1 MASDSLWLA
10 TRPGLPDLEA
20 GHALYPILASA
31 LQSRAMPP
39 PADAEPMLALWPA
52 AHFGLDRVALYR
64 DASAEE
70 QGAIVQGCSQAVLA
84 EALTIEKYGMYFAA
98 KMSLLAATTQERML
112 YSMFAADEA
121 VHFHWLCSY
130 LPAAVAAAE
139 PSEPFPAL
147 LHDVLCEAEKVTLIT
162 IVQVLLEGWGLQ
174 HYHALAHDCQE
185 AGLTALLKHIIRDEA
200 RHHAS
205 GLVLGRAQQ
214 LSAPQV
220 RHMVELL
227 QRLFFLVQVGPQ
239 TVVAMIERVTGH
251 LSLAQKT
258 TIFAEL
264 QCESDTAQK
273 LEILQSCL
281 GAVPQAEPLLTAL
294 HAYGALRPYSALEC
308 ARVSSRVC
316 YTS

>member
-1 MASDSLWLA
+1 MASDSFFLA
-10 TRPGLPDLEA
+10 TQPALPDLEA

-39 PADAEPMLALWPA
+39 PADAEPMLAPWPA

-70 QGAIVQGCSQAVLA
+70 QAAIVQSCSQAVLA

-98 KMSLLAATTQERML
+98 KMNLLATSTQERML

-139 PSEPFPAL
+139 PPEPFPAL
-147 LHDVLCEAEKVTLIT
+147 LQEVLCEAEKVALIT

-185 AGLTALLKHIIRDEA
+185 AGLTTRFKHIIRDEA

-220 RHMVELL
+220 GYMVELL
-227 QRLFFLVQVGPQ
+227 QRLLFLVQAGPQ
-239 TVVAMIERVTGH
+239 TIVSMLERVKGH
-251 LSLAQKT
+251 LSLTQKT
-258 TIFAEL
+258 TVFAEL
-264 QCESDTAQK
+264 QCESDAAQK
-273 LEILQSCL
+273 LAILQSCL
-281 GAVPQAEPLLTAL
+281 GALPQAEPLLTAL
-294 HAYGALRPYSALEC
+294 HACGALRPYSAVQC
-308 ARVSSRVC
+308 ARVSSNMP
-316 YTS
+316 